1 MAVISTNN
9 PTGLKLRFDCGKD
22 DNGKV
27 IVKTKTYSK
36 VNPNVTN
43 EDLYLVAK
51 SISSLQEHSLIE
63 VQKIDNTTIS
73 E

>member
-51 SISSLQEHSLIE
+51 SISSLQKHSLIE

>member
-1 MAVISTNN
+1 MAVITTNN

-22 DNGKV
+22 DNGKM

>member
-1 MAVISTNN
+1 MAIVSTNN

-22 DNGKV
+22 NNGKV
-27 IVKTKTYSK
+27 VVKSKTYSK
-36 VNPNVTN
+36 INPNATN
-43 EDLYLVAK
+43 DDIYAVAK
-51 SISSLQEHSLIE
+51 AISSLQEHSLIE

>member
-9 PTGLKLRFDCGKD
+9 PTKLTLRFDCGKN

-27 IVKTKTYSK
+27 VVKTKTYSN
-36 VNPNVTN
+36 VNPSVTN
-43 EDLYLVAK
+43 DDLYLFAK

>member
-22 DNGKV
+22 DNEKV

-36 VNPNVTN
+36 INPNVTN

>member
-27 IVKTKTYSK
+27 VVKTKTYSK
-36 VNPNVTN
+36 INPSATN
-43 EDLYLVAK
+43 DDVYAVAK
-51 SISSLQEHSLIE
+51 AISSLQEHSLIE

>member
-22 DNGKV
+22 DNGKM

>member
-9 PTGLKLRFDCGKD
+9 PTGLKLRFDCGKN

>member
-36 VNPNVTN
+36 VNPNVNN

>member
-9 PTGLKLRFDCGKD
+9 PSGLKLRFDCGKD

>member
-9 PTGLKLRFDCGKD
+9 PSGLKLRFDCGKD

-36 VNPNVTN
+36 VNPNVTS

>member
-36 VNPNVTN
+36 VNPSATN
-43 EDLYLVAK
+43 DDVYAVAK
-51 SISSLQEHSLIE
+51 AISSLQEHSLIE

>member
-9 PTGLKLRFDCGKD
+9 PSGLKLRFDCGKD
-22 DNGKV
+22 DNGKM